1 MIAARSSGLRL
12 ALLWLVGISLRVTL
26 LAIPPVI
33 PQIHRDL
40 SLSETGIAALTG
52 LPVLLFAAA
61 AVPGA
66 LLIARLGALRALVAG
81 LLLTVVASA
90 LRGVGPS
97 VAVLFTLTFL
107 MGVGIAVSQPA
118 VPALISAWLPDRI
131 GAATAVYVNGIL
143 TGEILSA
150 SLTLPLV
157 LPLVGGH
164 WGLSLAAW
172 AAPVALTALGLV
184 AFARDLPDA
193 SRGPEV
199 RWWPDWKRAE
209 IWRLGLL
216 MSGGSVAYFTAN
228 AFIPDV
234 LRATGR
240 SGFIGPC
247 LTALNAA
254 QLPASV
260 LIGTIAPRVVG
271 RRGPFVLAGLGTL
284 LGLGALLLGGGW
296 GLVLGAGVVGFCAAF
311 ILILTLALPPLV
323 AGPGDIH
330 RLSAAML
337 AIAYAY
343 SFLAPLLGGTLWDL
357 SHVPA
362 ASFLPAGLA
371 SLTLLASASGLP
383 HGRTQSRI
391 RQLNARGRR

>member
-1 MIAARSSGLRL
+1 M
-12 ALLWLVGISLRVTL
+12 RVTL

-40 SLSETGIAALTG
+40 LLSETGIAALTG

-66 LLIARLGALRALVAG
+66 LMIARLGAHRALAAG
-81 LLLTVVASA
+81 LLLTAVASV

-97 VAVLFTLTFL
+97 VPMLFAMTFL

-131 GAATAVYVNGIL
+131 GAATAVYVNGLLI
-143 TGEILSA
+143 GEILSA
-150 SLTLPLV
+150 SLTLPVV
-157 LPLVGGH
+157 LPLVGGQ

-172 AAPVALTALGLV
+172 AVPVALTALGLV
-184 AFARDLPDA
+184 AFARGLPNA
-193 SRGPEV
+193 SGGPEA
-199 RWWPDWKRAE
+199 RWWPDWKQADV
-209 IWRLGLL
+209 WRLGLL

-234 LRATGR
+234 LRTTGR
-240 SGFIGPC
+240 SGLIAPC

-260 LIGTIAPRVVG
+260 LIGVIAPRVVG
-271 RRGPFVLAGLGTL
+271 RRGPFVLAGVGTL
-284 LGLGALLLGGGW
+284 TGLSLFLVGGWW
-296 GLVLGAGVVGFCAAF
+296 GLVLGSGIVGFCAAF
-311 ILILTLALPPLV
+311 ILILTLSLPPLV
-323 AGPGDIH
+323 AEPGDIH

-343 SFLAPLLGGTLWDL
+343 SFLAPLVGGTLWDL

-371 SLTLLASASGLP
+371 SLTLLAGASGLP